1 MLDEDA
7 GTGELPF
14 SLAVIRVNRND
25 SEFEFKAVV
34 EVLVFEALNGT
45 LGQFG
50 HVAAA
55 DVTFILHFEF
65 EECSQPLID
74 VAEASLVAL
83 VPLLGFVEKEC
94 PRHLLE
100 VLGSTVA
107 VTFVTLL
114 GFAARAFSQPLCEG
128 IGAVTLFQQLVVAP
142 GESLPG
148 FLKYE
153 SPELLVDVSTGSAVA
168 ITP

>member
-1 MLDEDA
+1 MDKDA
-7 GTGELPF
+7 GTGEMPF
-14 SLAVIRVNRND
+14 SLAVWVNINEF
-25 SEFEFKAVV
+25 EFEFKAVA
-34 EVLVFEALNGT
+34 EVLVFKAINGT

-55 DVTFILHFEF
+55 DVTFVLQFEF

-74 VAEASLVAL
+74 AAGASLAAL

-100 VLGSTVA
+100 VPGLTVA
-107 VTFVTLL
+107 VTFITLL
-114 GFAARAFSQPLCEG
+114 GFAARAFSQPLYEG

-142 GESLPG
+142 G
-148 FLKYE
+148 
-153 SPELLVDVSTGSAVA
+153 
-168 ITP
+168 